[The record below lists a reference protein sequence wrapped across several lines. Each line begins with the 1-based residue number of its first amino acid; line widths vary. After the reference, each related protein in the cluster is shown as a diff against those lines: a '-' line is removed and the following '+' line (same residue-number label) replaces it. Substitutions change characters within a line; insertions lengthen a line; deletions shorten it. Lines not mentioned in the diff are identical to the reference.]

1 MSNTNQVSTVAYA
14 NNTDADLSMFHL
26 IIMDAIKNGITIDED
41 FSDLFTLNI
50 VQVADGVRGI
60 INWA

>member
-1 MSNTNQVSTVAYA
+1 MSNTNHISAVAYV
-14 NNTDADLSMFHL
+14 NNTDADLSMFHPL
-26 IIMDAIKNGITIDED
+26 IMDTIKNGTTIDED
-41 FSDLFTLNI
+41 FSDLFSLNI

>member
-1 MSNTNQVSTVAYA
+1 MSNTNQVSAVAYA
-14 NNTDADLSMFHL
+14 NNTDADLSMFHPL
-26 IIMDAIKNGITIDED
+26 IMDAIKNGTPIDED
-41 FSDLFTLNI
+41 FSDLFSLNI